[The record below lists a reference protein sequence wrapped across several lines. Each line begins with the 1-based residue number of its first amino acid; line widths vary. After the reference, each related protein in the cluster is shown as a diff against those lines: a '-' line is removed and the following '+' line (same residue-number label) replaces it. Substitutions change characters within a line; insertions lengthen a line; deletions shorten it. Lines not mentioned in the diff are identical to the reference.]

1 MDCPSC
7 GSNNV
12 QTLAMVYR
20 SGTSTVETTSRS
32 GTQSFSGFGV
42 GSGGSWSSTSGTLS
56 GATTE
61 TKAVST
67 TEIARQAAPP
77 EKATSGWQG
86 IGCLTLLVGVGGGI
100 LIAAIRPDWSTVGN
114 PISAYVFF
122 GSLCVGLLLFVV
134 LMRRAIRY
142 NRKVLP
148 GLRARWSRSWMC
160 LACGRVFEPAASPP
174 ASP

>member
-7 GSNNV
+7 GSSHV
-12 QTLAMVYR
+12 QTLAMVR
-20 SGTSTVETTSRS
+20 QSGTSTVETS
-32 GTQSFSGFGV
+32 GTQAFRGGDV
-42 GSGGSWSSTSGTLS
+42 GSGS
-56 GATTE
+56 ATIK
-61 TKAVST
+61 TKAVT
-67 TEIARQAAPP
+67 TTNIARQAAPP

-100 LIAAIRPDWSTVGN
+100 LIANIRPDWSTSKTD

-134 LMRRAIRY
+134 LMRRAITY

>member
-7 GSNNV
+7 GSSHV
-12 QTLAMVYR
+12 QTLAMVR
-20 SGTSTVETTSRS
+20 QSGTSTVETS
-32 GTQSFSGFGV
+32 GTQDFR
-42 GSGGSWSSTSGTLS
+42 GSGLHSEGGFSSTSGS
-56 GATTE
+56 ATIK
-61 TKAVST
+61 TKAVT
-67 TEIARQAAPP
+67 TTNIARQAAPP

-100 LIAAIRPDWSTVGN
+100 LVAHFRPDWSTSTTD

-160 LACGRVFEPAASPP
+160 LACGRVFEPAFIPRS
-174 ASP
+174 